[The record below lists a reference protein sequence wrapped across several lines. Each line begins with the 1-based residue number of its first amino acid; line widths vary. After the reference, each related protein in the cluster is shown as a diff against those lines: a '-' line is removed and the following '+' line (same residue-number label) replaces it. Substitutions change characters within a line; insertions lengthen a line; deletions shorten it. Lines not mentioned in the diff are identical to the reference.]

1 MIIEMRLFL
10 GYFSTFPEGNMVYL
24 FWSFNSTMKAVSQFY
39 GRRQVE
45 ELKGPPRTFR
55 IGKHL
60 KDLWEKIPPGD
71 LELRL
76 FTSLYAQE
84 KKQRAK
90 MKSYCKI

>member
-1 MIIEMRLFL
+1 MSE
-10 GYFSTFPEGNMVYL
+10 
-24 FWSFNSTMKAVSQFY
+24 
-39 GRRQVE
+39 RQVE
-45 ELKGPPRTFR
+45 ELKGPPRTLR

-84 KKQRAK
+84 KKATCENEVLLQNIRFRFV
-90 MKSYCKI
+90 SWTNT

>member
-1 MIIEMRLFL
+1 
-10 GYFSTFPEGNMVYL
+10 
-24 FWSFNSTMKAVSQFY
+24 MKAVSQFY

-84 KKQRAK
+84 KKATCENEVLLQNIRFRFV
-90 MKSYCKI
+90 SWTNT